1 MMWALDTETKMET
14 QILAPEIKA
23 PWAGTKQAK
32 LIAMLSRKSGLL
44 PRLYHTHI
52 VLKPCYC
59 GVFLEGEDMRW
70 KTQSAW

>member
-1 MMWALDTETKMET
+1 MET

-52 VLKPCYC
+52 VLKPVTA
-59 GVFLEGEDMRW
+59 GF
-70 KTQSAW
+70 S